1 MNNII
6 LFITIGALWIIG
18 LTLFGKTKMHFF
30 MFLLGSVGVFL
41 ISMIFFTPFLER
53 QISLLISET
62 LELIGNATTYFAVFK
77 ENSIISFDTRTG
89 IISMFIDYECSG
101 VIEMLVFTS
110 LLLFFPFGKPFRK
123 LFYAIGGNIFIFL
136 ANIIRILM
144 IVFVSKTF
152 GAEYFYIAHT
162 LLGRL
167 LFFGLMIVLYYLV
180 FTVTHLKNQHVGEL
194 K

>member
-1 MNNII
+1 
-6 LFITIGALWIIG
+6 
-18 LTLFGKTKMHFF
+18 
-30 MFLLGSVGVFL
+30 
-41 ISMIFFTPFLER
+41 MIFFTPFLER

>member
-6 LFITIGALWIIG
+6 IFITIGALWIIG
-18 LTLFGKTKMHFF
+18 LALFDRTKMHFF
-30 MFLLGSVGVFL
+30 KFLIGSVGVFL
-41 ISMIFFTPFLER
+41 ISMIFFTPFLEK
-53 QISLLISET
+53 QLSLLISDV
-62 LELIGNATTYFAVFK
+62 LEIIANFTSYFLIFK

-110 LLLFFPFGKPFRK
+110 LLLFFPFGKPWRK
-123 LFYAIGGNIFIFL
+123 LVYAVCGNIFIFS

-144 IVFVSKTF
+144 IVFVSRSF
-152 GAEYFYIAHT
+152 GAEYFYLAHT

-167 LFFGLMIVLYYLV
+167 LFFGMMVGLYYIV
-180 FTVTHLKNQHVGEL
+180 FTVTHLRNQHVGEL

>member
-6 LFITIGALWIIG
+6 LFITIGVLWVIG
-18 LTLFGKTKMHFF
+18 LTLFSKTKMHFF
-30 MFLLGSVGVFL
+30 RFLLGSVGVFL

-53 QISLLISET
+53 QISVLISES
-62 LELIGNATTYFAVFK
+62 LEMIANVTAYFTVFK
-77 ENSIISFDTRTG
+77 ENSIISFETKTG

-110 LLLFFPFGKPFRK
+110 LLLFFPFGKPAIK
-123 LFYAIGGNIFIFL
+123 LFYAVVGNIFIFI

-144 IVFVSKTF
+144 IVFVSRTF

-162 LLGRL
+162 LLGRI
-167 LFFGLMIVLYYLV
+167 LFFGLMIALYYLV

>member
-6 LFITIGALWIIG
+6 LFIIIGALWIFG
-18 LTLFGKTKMHFF
+18 LVLFNRTKMYFF
-30 MFLLGSVGVFL
+30 KFLLGSIGVFL

-62 LELIGNATTYFAVFK
+62 LEVIGNITGYFLIFK
-77 ENSIISFDTRTG
+77 ENSIISFDTSTG
-89 IISMFIDYECSG
+89 IISMFISYECSG

-123 LFYAIGGNIFIFL
+123 LFYIIGGNIFIFI

-144 IVFVSKTF
+144 IVFVSRTF
-152 GAEYFYIAHT
+152 GSEYFYLAHT

-167 LFFGLMIVLYYLV
+167 LFFGLMIALYYFV
-180 FTVTHLKNQHVGEL
+180 FTVTHIKNQHVGEL

>member
-6 LFITIGALWIIG
+6 LFVSIGALWILG
-18 LTLFGKTKMHFF
+18 LMLFGRTKMHFF
-30 MFLLGSVGVFL
+30 KFLLGSIGVFV
-41 ISMIFFTPFLER
+41 ISMIFFTPFLEK
-53 QISLLISET
+53 QLSLLISET
-62 LELIGNATTYFAVFK
+62 LEIIANFTAYFSVFK
-77 ENSIISFDTRTG
+77 ENSIVSFDTKTG

-110 LLLFFPFGKPFRK
+110 LVLFFPFGKSYSK
-123 LFYAIGGNIFIFL
+123 LLYIIGGNIFIFL

-144 IVFVSKTF
+144 IVFVARTL
-152 GAEYFYIAHT
+152 GAEYFYLAHT

-167 LFFGLMIVLYYLV
+167 LFFGLMVVLYYLV
-180 FTVTHLKNQHVGEL
+180 FTVTHLKHQHVGEL

>member
-1 MNNII
+1 MNDII

-18 LTLFGKTKMHFF
+18 LALFGRTKMYFF
-30 MFLLGSVGVFL
+30 KFLLGSVGVFL
-41 ISMIFFTPFLER
+41 ISMVFFTPFLEK
-53 QISLLISET
+53 QLSFLISEA
-62 LELIGNATTYFAVFK
+62 LEMIGNFTGYFLVFK

-110 LLLFFPFGKPFRK
+110 LILFFPFGKSITK
-123 LFYAIGGNIFIFL
+123 IFYAIGGNIYIFL

-144 IVFVSKTF
+144 IVSVSRTF
-152 GAEYFYIAHT
+152 GAEYFYLAHT

-167 LFFGLMIVLYYLV
+167 LFFGLMIALYYLV
-180 FTVTHLKNQHVGEL
+180 FTVTHLKSQHVGEL